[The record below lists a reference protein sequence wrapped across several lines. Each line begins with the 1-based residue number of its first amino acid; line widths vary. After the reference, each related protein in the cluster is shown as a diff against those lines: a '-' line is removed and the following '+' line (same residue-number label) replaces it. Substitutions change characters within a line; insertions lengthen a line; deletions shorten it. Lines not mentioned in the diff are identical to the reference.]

1 MKLHTLRSKLTLSYA
16 LIIAIPVAII
26 MVCMPAYYQYL
37 LERET
42 EALTRNTL
50 TSMTEHIVTY
60 LEQLEQ
66 ITYLPYF
73 SPELMQAL
81 ITKNTSDYSSNTDF
95 VKYPVELTLNTFLPA
110 FLLTYGNNLSA
121 ALLLTQNGDVYSQ
134 TNGLSDVVEDYPFF
148 EQPWYLQTVQADGKA
163 TFISTHHQDY
173 FTAPLTKRVFS
184 VARVIKDP
192 ESLRP
197 LAVIMADA
205 QTSLLDEIVIKDFGV
220 RSISAILN
228 EKGEVFYST
237 APLSEHIIKEISSAG
252 VSQVKDSGES
262 YVVISK
268 PIRQANWKMV
278 ALLSKSELREKVE
291 WMYIVGL
298 LFAFIGLLLTLL
310 LLRYVSRW
318 IVGPFLQ
325 MKQAMKQVERGNFQ
339 VRLEPVGKDEIAS
352 LGYSFNHMIDTI
364 NELIQK
370 EYVAVLNE
378 KEMRFRALQ
387 AQIEPHFLFNTLNG
401 FFALN
406 RIGEK
411 KKLEEAILSLSS
423 LLRYTLVQENWTTI
437 GETFTFLRKYCVLQQ
452 LRFDERL
459 EFSLQFDPR
468 ISEFKIP
475 KLLLQPL
482 VENAIIHGIE
492 PSALPCRLV
501 VDAGLEQEGEDC
513 LYIKIEDSG
522 VGFLEPAAELEDS
535 IGLRNVQERLKFA
548 YPSAAFDIHSSPGMG
563 TTVTIRIPLKD
574 VEK

>member
-81 ITKNTSDYSSNTDF
+81 ITKNTSDYSSNTDS
-95 VKYPVELTLNTFLPA
+95 VKYPVELSLNTFLPA

-148 EQPWYLQTVQADGKA
+148 DQPWYLQTVQADGKA

-205 QTSLLDEIVIKDFGV
+205 ETSLLDEIVIKDFGV

-228 EKGEVFYST
+228 EKGEVF
-237 APLSEHIIKEISSAG
+237 
-252 VSQVKDSGES
+252 
-262 YVVISK
+262 
-268 PIRQANWKMV
+268 
-278 ALLSKSELREKVE
+278 
-291 WMYIVGL
+291 
-298 LFAFIGLLLTLL
+298 LFH
-310 LLRYVSRW
+310 
-318 IVGPFLQ
+318 GPF
-325 MKQAMKQVERGNFQ
+325 
-339 VRLEPVGKDEIAS
+339 VRA
-352 LGYSFNHMIDTI
+352 H
-364 NELIQK
+364 
-370 EYVAVLNE
+370 
-378 KEMRFRALQ
+378 
-387 AQIEPHFLFNTLNG
+387 
-401 FFALN
+401 
-406 RIGEK
+406 
-411 KKLEEAILSLSS
+411 
-423 LLRYTLVQENWTTI
+423 
-437 GETFTFLRKYCVLQQ
+437 
-452 LRFDERL
+452 
-459 EFSLQFDPR
+459 
-468 ISEFKIP
+468 
-475 KLLLQPL
+475 
-482 VENAIIHGIE
+482 
-492 PSALPCRLV
+492 
-501 VDAGLEQEGEDC
+501 
-513 LYIKIEDSG
+513 
-522 VGFLEPAAELEDS
+522 
-535 IGLRNVQERLKFA
+535 
-548 YPSAAFDIHSSPGMG
+548 SPGDLQCRG
-563 TTVTIRIPLKD
+563 ISG
-574 VEK
+574 